1 MEQGQTCRNIL
12 YLYVITI
19 FFSVN
24 FHDGSHF
31 VRKTACSD
39 QNLCNNPHMAS
50 QAESPRIIPRLDRRR
65 LVVATVVGALILLV
79 AALGLTQWAAGH
91 ARAQADAEARQ
102 NARAHASLLE
112 SELQKFRLL
121 PRVLTEFPDVRLAL
135 AENSAAASRRLDQ
148 ELEQLA
154 ARTDAAVIYVI
165 DADGM
170 TIAASNWKAKTSFVG
185 QNYRFRP
192 YFRGAMQRGEAE
204 LFALG
209 TVSGRPGLFL
219 ARRVD
224 VDGRPLGVIVVKVEF
239 DKLEAKWADSSA
251 TTLVT
256 DNADIVIMTSQPAW
270 RFRSFGPIAPTAQK
284 RLRDTRSY
292 GDATLAPL
300 SIRHTDGDL
309 RIADAGRDGLYRE
322 AAQRVSLPDGTL
334 HVLQPAQPA
343 RDGANATARVLFL
356 ILLIFVGATILALL
370 RLVERQALRHAAH
383 AALEREVAART
394 QDLRDANAELQQ
406 AAERQAD
413 TDRRYRA
420 AREELAQASRLGSIG
435 QITAGVAHEI
445 NQPLAAIRSFA
456 ENSLRYLEREQPD
469 KARGNLDTIVELTAR
484 VGAIT
489 NELRNFA
496 RRKPTPLGPVALQSA
511 IEGTSLLIGDRLRAQ
526 GIALDIDV
534 ENPAQRV
541 HADRVRLEQVLVN
554 LLQNAADAV
563 QGVDGPRIALRAHGS
578 DPVCID
584 ICDNGPGVPADLLP
598 QLFTP
603 FITGR
608 PDGLGL
614 GLAIAS
620 DIMGEFGGTLT
631 LIPSPLG
638 GAGFRLTLRPA

>member
-1 MEQGQTCRNIL
+1 
-12 YLYVITI
+12 
-19 FFSVN
+19 
-24 FHDGSHF
+24 
-31 VRKTACSD
+31 
-39 QNLCNNPHMAS
+39 MAS
-50 QAESPRIIPRLDRRR
+50 KAESPRIIPRLDRRR
-65 LVVATVVGALILLV
+65 LLVATIIGALVLLA

-91 ARAQADAEARQ
+91 ARARSDVDARQ

-135 AENSAAASRRLDQ
+135 ADKSAAASRRLDR

-165 DADGM
+165 GADGM
-170 TIAASNWKAKTSFVG
+170 TIAASNWKAQTSFVG
-185 QNYRFRP
+185 QDYRFRP
-192 YFRGAMQRGEAE
+192 YFRGAMQRGAAE

-224 VDGRPLGVIVVKVEF
+224 VDGRALGVIVVKVEF
-239 DKLEAKWADSSA
+239 DKLEAKWADSPA
-251 TTLVT
+251 ATLVT
-256 DNADIVIMTSQPAW
+256 DDAGIVIMTSEAAW
-270 RFRSFGPIAPTAQK
+270 RFRSFGPISGPMQK
-284 RLRDTRSY
+284 RLRGTRSY

-300 SIRHTDGDL
+300 SIRQADGDVH
-309 RIADAGRDGLYRE
+309 IVAPGRDAPGNNELYRQ
-322 AAQRVSLPDGTL
+322 ATQRVSLPESTL

-343 RDGANATARVLFL
+343 RDGADATARVIFLVLL
-356 ILLIFVGATILALL
+356 ILVGTAILALL
-370 RLVERQALRHAAH
+370 RLVEQRALRQAAH
-383 AALEREVAART
+383 VALEREVAART
-394 QDLRDANAELQQ
+394 QDLREANAELQQ
-406 AAERQAD
+406 AAKRQAE
-413 TDRRYRA
+413 TDRRFRE

-445 NQPLAAIRSFA
+445 NQPIAAIRTFA
-456 ENSLRYLEREQPD
+456 ENSLRYLERAQPD

-496 RRKPTPLGPVALQSA
+496 RRRPTPLGPVSLQSA
-511 IEGTSLLIGDRLRAQ
+511 IDGTNLLIGDRLRAQ
-526 GIALDIDV
+526 GIVLDIAVDH
-534 ENPAQRV
+534 PTQTV

-563 QGVDGPRIALRAHGS
+563 QGVDHPRVALRAHGS
-578 DPVCID
+578 DPVLID

-603 FITGR
+603 FVTGR

-614 GLAIAS
+614 GLAIAT
-620 DIMGEFGGTLT
+620 DIMAEFGGTLT

-638 GAGFRLTLRPA
+638 GAGFRLTLKPA

>member
-1 MEQGQTCRNIL
+1 
-12 YLYVITI
+12 
-19 FFSVN
+19 
-24 FHDGSHF
+24 
-31 VRKTACSD
+31 
-39 QNLCNNPHMAS
+39 MAPPTDS
-50 QAESPRIIPRLDRRR
+50 QPLLHRLDRRR
-65 LVVATVVGALILLV
+65 LLIATIIGALILLV
-79 AALGLTQWAAGH
+79 AAFGLSRWAAGH
-91 ARAQADAEARQ
+91 AGAQADSDARQ

-121 PRVLTEFPDVRLAL
+121 PRVLSEFPDVRSAL
-135 AENSAAASRRLDQ
+135 ADKSAAASRRLDV
-148 ELEQLA
+148 ELAQLA

-165 DADGM
+165 GADGT
-170 TIAASNWKAKTSFVG
+170 TIAASNWRAATSFVG

-192 YFRGAMQRGEAE
+192 YFRGAMERGEAE

-224 VDGRPLGVIVVKVEF
+224 ADGRPLGVIVVKVEF
-239 DKLEAKWADSSA
+239 DKLEAKWADSPA
-251 TTLVT
+251 MTLVT
-256 DNADIVIMTSQPAW
+256 DDAGIIIMTSQPAW
-270 RFRSFGPIAPTAQK
+270 RFRSFGPISTSVRQ

-292 GDATLAPL
+292 GDATLLPV
-300 SIRHTDGDL
+300 SIRGTDGDIRL
-309 RIADAGRDGLYRE
+309 PAGGREQPYRQ
-322 AAQRVSLPDGTL
+322 AVQRVSLPESQL

-343 RDGANATARVLFL
+343 RDGANSTARVIFL
-356 ILLIFVGATILALL
+356 ILLILVGATIVTLL
-370 RLVERQALRHAAH
+370 RLVERQALRAAAH
-383 AALEREVAART
+383 EALEREVAART
-394 QDLRDANAELQQ
+394 HDLRGANAELQQ
-406 AAERQAD
+406 AAVRQAE

-420 AREELAQASRLGSIG
+420 AREDLAQANRLGSIG

-445 NQPLAAIRSFA
+445 NQPLAAIRTFA
-456 ENSLRYLEREQPD
+456 ENSLRYLERAEPE
-469 KARGNLDTIVELTAR
+469 KARGNLDIIVELTAR

-496 RRKPTPLGPVALQSA
+496 RRQPTPLGPVPLQSA
-511 IEGTSLLIGDRLRAQ
+511 IDGTSLLIGDRLRAQ
-526 GIALDIDV
+526 GIALDIVVDD
-534 ENPAQRV
+534 PAIAV

-563 QGVDGPRIALRAHGS
+563 HGAKDARIALQAHGS
-578 DPVCID
+578 DPVHID

-603 FITGR
+603 FVTGR

>member
-1 MEQGQTCRNIL
+1 M
-12 YLYVITI
+12 V
-19 FFSVN
+19 
-24 FHDGSHF
+24 
-31 VRKTACSD
+31 
-39 QNLCNNPHMAS
+39 S
-50 QAESPRIIPRLDRRR
+50 QVDSPKIIPRLDRRR
-65 LVVATVVGALILLV
+65 LLVATIVGAFILLA

-91 ARAQADAEARQ
+91 ARARADADARQ

-135 AENSAAASRRLDQ
+135 ADKSAAASRRLDR

-154 ARTDAAVIYVI
+154 GRTDAAVIYVI
-165 DADGM
+165 GADGM
-170 TIAASNWKAKTSFVG
+170 TIAASNWKAQTSFVG
-185 QNYRFRP
+185 QDYRFRP

-219 ARRVD
+219 ARRVN
-224 VDGRPLGVIVVKVEF
+224 VDGRALGVIVVKVEF
-239 DKLEAKWADSSA
+239 DRLEAKWADSPA
-251 TTLVT
+251 ATLVT
-256 DNADIVIMTSQPAW
+256 DDAGIVIMTSESAW
-270 RFRSFGPIAPTAQK
+270 RFRSFGAISPATQK

-292 GDATLAPL
+292 GDATLATL
-300 SIRHTDGDL
+300 SIRQADGDV
-309 RIADAGRDGLYRE
+309 RITGQGSNSLYRQTV
-322 AAQRVSLPDGTL
+322 QRVSLPDSKL
-334 HVLQPAQPA
+334 HVLQPAGPA

-356 ILLIFVGATILALL
+356 VLLILVGAAILALL
-370 RLVERQALRHAAH
+370 RLVERQALRQAAH
-383 AALEREVAART
+383 VALEREVAART
-394 QDLRDANAELQQ
+394 QDLRGANAELQQ
-406 AAERQAD
+406 AAERQAE
-413 TDRRYRA
+413 TDRRFRE

-445 NQPLAAIRSFA
+445 NQPIAAIRSFA
-456 ENSLRYLEREQPD
+456 ENSLRYLDREQPD
-469 KARGNLDTIVELTAR
+469 KARGNLGTIVELTAR

-511 IEGTSLLIGDRLRAQ
+511 IDGTNLLIGDRLRAQ
-526 GIALDIDV
+526 GIALDIEV
-534 ENPAQRV
+534 EDPSQTV

-563 QGVDGPRIALRAHGS
+563 QSVDKPRITLRADGA
-578 DPVCID
+578 DPVHID
-584 ICDNGPGVPADLLP
+584 IADNGPGVPADLLP
-598 QLFTP
+598 HLFTP
-603 FITGR
+603 FVTGR

-620 DIMGEFGGTLT
+620 DIMAGFGGTLT

-638 GAGFRLTLRPA
+638 GAGFRLTLRPV

>member
-1 MEQGQTCRNIL
+1 
-12 YLYVITI
+12 
-19 FFSVN
+19 
-24 FHDGSHF
+24 
-31 VRKTACSD
+31 
-39 QNLCNNPHMAS
+39 MAPPTDS
-50 QAESPRIIPRLDRRR
+50 QPLLHRLDRRR
-65 LVVATVVGALILLV
+65 LLIATIIGVLILLV
-79 AALGLTQWAAGH
+79 AAFGLSRWTAGH
-91 ARAQADAEARQ
+91 AGAQADGEARQ

-121 PRVLTEFPDVRLAL
+121 PRVLSEFPDVRLAL
-135 AENSAAASRRLDQ
+135 ADKSAAASRRLDV
-148 ELEQLA
+148 ELAQLA

-165 DADGM
+165 GADGT
-170 TIAASNWKAKTSFVG
+170 TIAASNWRAETSFVG

-192 YFRGAMQRGEAE
+192 YFQGAMQRGEAE

-224 VDGRPLGVIVVKVEF
+224 AGGTPLGVIVVKVEF
-239 DKLEAKWADSSA
+239 DKLEAKWADSPA
-251 TTLVT
+251 MTLVT
-256 DNADIVIMTSQPAW
+256 DDAGIIIMTSQSAW
-270 RFRSFGPIAPTAQK
+270 RFRSFGPISANARQ

-292 GDATLAPL
+292 GDATLLPA
-300 SIRHTDGDL
+300 SIRGTDGDVQVMVG
-309 RIADAGRDGLYRE
+309 GREQLYRQ
-322 AAQRVSLPDGTL
+322 AVQRVSLPESRL

-343 RDGANATARVLFL
+343 RDGANGTARVIFL
-356 ILLIFVGATILALL
+356 ILLILVGATIVTLL
-370 RLVERQALRHAAH
+370 RLVERQALRAAAH
-383 AALEREVAART
+383 DALEREVAERT
-394 QDLRDANAELQQ
+394 HDLRGANAELQQ
-406 AAERQAD
+406 AAARQAE

-420 AREELAQASRLGSIG
+420 AREDLAQANRLGSIG

-445 NQPLAAIRSFA
+445 NQPLAAIRTFA
-456 ENSLRYLEREQPD
+456 ENSLRYLERAEPD

-496 RRKPTPLGPVALQSA
+496 RRKPPALGPVPLQSA
-511 IEGTSLLIGDRLRAQ
+511 IDGTSLLIGDRLRAQ
-526 GIALDIDV
+526 GIALDIVVDD
-534 ENPAQRV
+534 PAAAV
-541 HADRVRLEQVLVN
+541 HADRIRLEQVLVN
-554 LLQNAADAV
+554 LLQNAGEAV
-563 QGVDGPRIALRAHGS
+563 QDGTDPRIALHTHGR
-578 DPVCID
+578 DPVHID

-603 FITGR
+603 FVTGR